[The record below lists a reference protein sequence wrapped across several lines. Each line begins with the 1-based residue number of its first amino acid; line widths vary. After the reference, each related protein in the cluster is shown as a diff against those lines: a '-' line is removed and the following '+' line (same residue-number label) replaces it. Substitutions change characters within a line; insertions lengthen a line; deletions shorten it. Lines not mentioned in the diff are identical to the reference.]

1 MVNLIMRMLGLGS
14 AVDALDGE
22 TSKAYLGAVGLLLS
36 GAASVLG
43 GAANIIMELVPLHGA
58 AAYLTFAEGLKHDPS
73 SAMVLAGIALISKGL
88 GDIGQRH
95 ALANL
100 HNTVNAQAQPPVNPP
115 AQPPAQ
121 N

>member
-43 GAANIIMELVPLHGA
+43 GAANIIM
-58 AAYLTFAEGLKHDPS
+58 
-73 SAMVLAGIALISKGL
+73 
-88 GDIGQRH
+88 
-95 ALANL
+95 
-100 HNTVNAQAQPPVNPP
+100 
-115 AQPPAQ
+115 
-121 N
+121 